1 MIIDSG
7 IVNDYLNDNEISGH
21 WLFSSIE
28 EGRQLFVKPR
38 ASLKP
43 AVREVMTEINHS
55 LEDFVPFNRALY
67 SDLFP
72 NWQSVMKRI
81 NVLLAVGCPPP
92 YDAMVREHD
101 GEEFVIFDLVRFN
114 AYKEEGSDLVRLARS
129 LITHESAHVC
139 LHNRHRPTKDDYI
152 SKLKYITFDEGFAHF
167 VSFAEDVMSFDFTDV
182 ISKYYLKS
190 LCRLKCAL
198 DETDAEKRISLLV
211 EANSGGYWD
220 KYAAISGMLF
230 LAQTKAHITE
240 IYKGGADG
248 MFVRMGII

>member
-1 MIIDSG
+1 M
-7 IVNDYLNDNEISGH
+7 
-21 WLFSSIE
+21 
-28 EGRQLFVKPR
+28 
-38 ASLKP
+38 
-43 AVREVMTEINHS
+43 
-55 LEDFVPFNRALY
+55 
-67 SDLFP
+67 
-72 NWQSVMKRI
+72 
-81 NVLLAVGCPPP
+81 LAVGCPPP

-220 KYAAISGMLF
+220 KYAAHKRNAVPGPKQSAYNRTIQRRRGWDVCSNG
-230 LAQTKAHITE
+230 HYITHP
-240 IYKGGADG
+240 D
-248 MFVRMGII
+248 